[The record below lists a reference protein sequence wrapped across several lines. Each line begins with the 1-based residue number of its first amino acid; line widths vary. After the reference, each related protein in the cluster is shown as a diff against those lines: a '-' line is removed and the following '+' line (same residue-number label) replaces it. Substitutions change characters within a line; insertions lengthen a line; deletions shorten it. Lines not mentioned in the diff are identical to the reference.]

1 MKAGGCRVKFKSCSI
16 SIKIIFGG
24 VMKASDAG
32 HKGPDNGADKGADD
46 AEVRSGGLRERKKL
60 EKAQLIRDAS
70 RHLFMT
76 RGYEAT
82 TLRDVAALA
91 DVGFGTVSAYA
102 TDKAGLLAM
111 LFVEDLQHLPPLFG
125 STDFEGGLL
134 GQIAGTFSK
143 LYEFWARNP
152 ELSRIVLPQMEFYNS
167 NPFTD
172 AILKRRQQLQADLAL
187 WLAACQDAGHV
198 IRGADCTQ
206 AAATL
211 FSIYTS
217 ALRDW
222 ITQDR
227 VDVEE
232 GRARLAYLLTIPVAA
247 IAAAAG

>member
-1 MKAGGCRVKFKSCSI
+1 MKATDSA
-16 SIKIIFGG
+16 
-24 VMKASDAG
+24 ASGITQQAG
-32 HKGPDNGADKGADD
+32 EGSNGS
-46 AEVRSGGLRERKKL
+46 RSGSLRERKKL

-70 RHLFMT
+70 RQLFMT

-125 STDFEGGLL
+125 STDFDGSLL
-134 GQIAGTFSK
+134 DQIAGTFSK
-143 LYEFWARNP
+143 LYAFWARTP

-172 AILKRRQQLQADLAL
+172 AILKRRQQLQDDLAL
-187 WLAACQDAGHV
+187 WLQACQGTGHV
-198 IRGADCTQ
+198 ARNADCTQ

-211 FSIYTS
+211 FSVYTS

-227 VDVEE
+227 TDVGE
-232 GRARLAYLLTIPVAA
+232 GRARLAYLLAIPVAA
-247 IAAAAG
+247 IEARQGA